1 MDTTDENKE
10 KKTKELFTLSNISPQ
25 AIAFVC
31 ITLLM
36 GFLYGANPFQ
46 KFTISIL
53 KAKRYLYLSL
63 MALFLV
69 NVLLFYIYDPF
80 GLLKD
85 YFTIVTPLIVG
96 FGILLL
102 ALVFWYTLRFTNSDL
117 YQSAQN
123 LKPDPFTSF
132 FIKTI
137 ILVSSIAISTML
149 IVWLVY
155 NAEKLTGASYLF
167 AFLLNLLFVLAVLG
181 FVYKILARSSILRS
195 SPITRLIVNT
205 LLYIPCLFV
214 DFIDFIVDILYKE
227 KDRTNKSEL
236 IISGIIIVIC
246 VLYFLIP
253 YMIGFTRRKM
263 LGGKLLLNEPI
274 SLRDKTFLGNYL
286 KLNDIPIDEKNYSF
300 DYNYAISL
308 WTYIYG
314 TSPSLN
320 HNYNKYTLI
329 CDYGGKPSIF
339 YKADENILM
348 ITAKLE
354 DLTEERIQKNNLD
367 LDEEGNVIIYKEKHM
382 LLQKWNNMI
391 INFEDGHMD
400 IFINGDLVKSVSN
413 IVPYMSLDTF
423 SVGNSNGI
431 NGSVCNINYYNYSL
445 DSRRIKALYNSVKG
459 ENPPII
465 SYNEDVSVI

>member
-1 MDTTDENKE
+1 
-10 KKTKELFTLSNISPQ
+10 
-25 AIAFVC
+25 
-31 ITLLM
+31 
-36 GFLYGANPFQ
+36 
-46 KFTISIL
+46 
-53 KAKRYLYLSL
+53 
-63 MALFLV
+63 
-69 NVLLFYIYDPF
+69 
-80 GLLKD
+80 
-85 YFTIVTPLIVG
+85 
-96 FGILLL
+96 
-102 ALVFWYTLRFTNSDL
+102 
-117 YQSAQN
+117 
-123 LKPDPFTSF
+123 
-132 FIKTI
+132 
-137 ILVSSIAISTML
+137 ML

-167 AFLLNLLFVLAVLG
+167 AFLLNLLFVLAILG

-195 SPITRLIVNT
+195 SPITRLIINT

-214 DFIDFIVDILYKE
+214 DFIDFIVDILFKE

-236 IISGIIIVIC
+236 IISGIIVVIC
-246 VLYFLIP
+246 ILYFLIP
-253 YMIGFTRRKM
+253 YIIGFTRRKM

-445 DSRRIKALYNSVKG
+445 DSRRIKALYDSVKG
-459 ENPPII
+459 DNPPII